1 MSSPAVFLD
10 KDGTLIENVPYNV
23 DPALIR
29 LADGALQSLGLLQ
42 QAGYQ
47 VIVVS
52 NQSGVARGYF
62 GERDLIPVESRLRQ
76 QLAEGSVALSGFYY
90 CPHHPE
96 GALQLYS
103 RECVCRKPK
112 PGMLFEAARHHRINL
127 STSWLIG
134 DILDDIE
141 SGNRAGCRTIL
152 LDNDHETEWR
162 ITPVRRPDFIVQNL
176 LAAADVILL
185 TEKSALANAQ
195 PPSSVASHPSAAQPP
210 GTAASHPYGT
220 LADGEHER

>member
-10 KDGTLIENVPYNV
+10 KDGTLIENVPYNI

-29 LADGALQSLGLLQ
+29 LADGALQSLDLLQ

-162 ITPVRRPDFIVQNL
+162 ITPRAATGFHRTEFVSGRRRY
-176 LAAADVILL
+176 
-185 TEKSALANAQ
+185 SAYRKIC
-195 PPSSVASHPSAAQPP
+195 SCKCSAAVLGGISPLSCS
-210 GTAASHPYGT
+210 AAG
-220 LADGEHER
+220 DGGVSPLWNFSGW